1 MIPPVSMISQA
12 SKYLWWRRYGSWQAE
27 VRKAFKEYRLTRKP
41 CMICGTQNSEAHHA
55 DYDKP
60 LDVDFLCQ
68 RHHLQFHA
76 RSNKEFLQ
84 RNRRRYSLAFHNQVL
99 SEFRREYLQP
109 ELPL

>member
-1 MIPPVSMISQA
+1 LAGGGSESIQGIPINTEA
-12 SKYLWWRRYGSWQAE
+12 LHD
-27 VRKAFKEYRLTRKP
+27 F
-41 CMICGTQNSEAHHA
+41 GTQNSEAHHA

-76 RSNKEFLQ
+76 RLNKEFLQ